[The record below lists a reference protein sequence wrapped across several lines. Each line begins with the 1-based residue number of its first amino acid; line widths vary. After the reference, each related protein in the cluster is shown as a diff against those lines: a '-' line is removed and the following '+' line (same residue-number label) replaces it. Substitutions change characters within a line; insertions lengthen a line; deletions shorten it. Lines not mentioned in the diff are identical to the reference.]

1 MVTVTK
7 AKIAEEINKKVG
19 ISFRDAQELVD
30 EILELMKSSL
40 EKGENVKISG
50 FGTFIL
56 RDKGKRIGRNPKT
69 KVEIEIPPRRV
80 VIFHP
85 SQVWRKEINKK

>member
-1 MVTVTK
+1 MTVTK
-7 AKIAEEINKKVG
+7 AKIAEKINREVG
-19 ISFRDAQELVD
+19 LPLKESAEVVD
-30 EILELMKSSL
+30 TILELIKSTL

-50 FGTFIL
+50 FGNFIL

-80 VIFHP
+80 VVFHP
-85 SQVWRKEINKK
+85 SQVWRREINRG